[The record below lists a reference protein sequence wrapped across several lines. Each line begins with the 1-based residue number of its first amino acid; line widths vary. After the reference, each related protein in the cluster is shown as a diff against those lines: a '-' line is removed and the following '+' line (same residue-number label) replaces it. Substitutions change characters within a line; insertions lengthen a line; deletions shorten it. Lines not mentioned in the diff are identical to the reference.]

1 MAVDKIT
8 SPATPLEV
16 VNKINEVIDNQ
27 GGGGGGSITVDDAI
41 SSTSTNPVQNKVVTA
56 ALSDISATINMDAY
70 LDLIIAGNTSELPS
84 IIQSTYETDLT
95 NIIGGTYVNV

>member
-27 GGGGGGSITVDDAI
+27 GGGGGGTTYTAGDGINIANDVISADIATSVSS
-41 SSTSTNPVQNKVVTA
+41 SSTNKQSVGAKLFYDTCGDIETLIN
-56 ALSDISATINMDAY
+56 AL
-70 LDLIIAGNTSELPS
+70 
-84 IIQSTYETDLT
+84 
-95 NIIGGTYVNV
+95 

>member
-27 GGGGGGSITVDDAI
+27 GGGGTTYTAGDGINITNNVISADIATSVSA
-41 SSTSTNPVQNKVVTA
+41 SSTNTKSVGAKLFYDTCGDIETLIN
-56 ALSDISATINMDAY
+56 AL
-70 LDLIIAGNTSELPS
+70 
-84 IIQSTYETDLT
+84 
-95 NIIGGTYVNV
+95 

>member
-27 GGGGGGSITVDDAI
+27 GSGGGGGTTYTAGDGINIANDVISADIATSVSS
-41 SSTSTNPVQNKVVTA
+41 SSTNKQSVGAKLFYDTCGDIETLIN
-56 ALSDISATINMDAY
+56 AL
-70 LDLIIAGNTSELPS
+70 
-84 IIQSTYETDLT
+84 
-95 NIIGGTYVNV
+95 